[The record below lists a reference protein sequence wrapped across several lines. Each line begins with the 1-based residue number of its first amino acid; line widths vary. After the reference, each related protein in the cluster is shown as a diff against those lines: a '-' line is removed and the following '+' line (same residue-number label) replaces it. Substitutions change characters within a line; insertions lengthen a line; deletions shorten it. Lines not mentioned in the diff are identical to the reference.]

1 MLRVGITGGIGSGK
15 SFICKIL
22 QAKGFPVY
30 DCDTEAKRLM
40 VESEE
45 IIQGLTSLV
54 GEDAYL
60 FDAENRTIHLN
71 KPVVAKYLF
80 ASSENTLKINSLVHP
95 QVKADFQ
102 NWTLRQ
108 NSDIVF
114 MESAILYEAHF
125 QDVVDYTILVTAPLD
140 VKLERAMLRDHATR
154 EQIESR
160 MRQQQDENN
169 IIALA
174 DHIIL
179 NDGVAD
185 VQTQVDHIINE
196 IRKSVNSKFVN

>member
-1 MLRVGITGGIGSGK
+1 M
-15 SFICKIL
+15 
-22 QAKGFPVY
+22 
-30 DCDTEAKRLM
+30 
-40 VESEE
+40 
-45 IIQGLTSLV
+45 
-54 GEDAYL
+54 
-60 FDAENRTIHLN
+60 
-71 KPVVAKYLF
+71 
-80 ASSENTLKINSLVHP
+80 
-95 QVKADFQ
+95 
-102 NWTLRQ
+102 
-108 NSDIVF
+108 VF

-185 VQTQVDHIINE
+185 VQTQVNHIINE
-196 IRKSVNSKFVN
+196 IRKSLNSKSVN

>member
-40 VESEE
+40 VENED
-45 IIQGLTSLV
+45 IIKGLTSLV

-60 FDAENRTIHLN
+60 FDTEKRAFLLN
-71 KPVVAKYLF
+71 KPVIAQYLF

-102 NWTLRQ
+102 NWALRQ

-114 MESAILYEAHF
+114 MESAILFEAHF

-160 MRQQQDENN
+160 MSQQQDENN

-174 DHIIL
+174 DYIIL

-185 VQTQVDHIINE
+185 VQTQVNHIINE
-196 IRKSVNSKFVN
+196 IRKSVN

>member
-1 MLRVGITGGIGSGK
+1 
-15 SFICKIL
+15 L

-40 VESEE
+40 VENEE

-60 FDAENRTIHLN
+60 FDAENRAIHLN
-71 KPVVAKYLF
+71 KPVVAQYLF
-80 ASSENTLKINSLVHP
+80 ASSENTLKVNSLVHP
-95 QVKADFQ
+95 LVKADFL

-196 IRKSVNSKFVN
+196 IRKSVNK